1 MRWVTIRSR
10 FARPSQHTVVNH
22 RRRGL
27 AAAFVAVAL
36 LSTSVGSFQA
46 SGSPPQGAADP
57 KQPVQR

>member
-27 AAAFVAVAL
+27 AAAFVAAAL
-36 LSTSVGSFQA
+36 LSTSVSSFEA
-46 SGSPPQGAADP
+46 SGSPQAAADP